1 MRDGPAI
8 EMPRLEVERHFGPTV
23 GSAQELDSELFDE
36 GNVEAK
42 GGRFSHTKPYLAP
55 PVRVNQSPLR
65 PIVATPCMLLAQCR
79 GIMTGTASVLG
90 IAIAL
95 LESLLIAVPAIWAGM
110 ALWYQAPGARVKIS
124 LIILWAAFNASLLIV
139 LWLGNA
145 GPALAAFA
153 LTFMILLVWWRRI
166 RPTNQRD
173 WADDVA
179 QITRGTIEGHLVTLR
194 NVRNFDWR
202 SNVDYTQRWETR
214 TYDLERLRS
223 VDMVMSYWDGWAIA
237 HMLISFGFGDGRYV
251 AFSVEVRRQKNKS
264 YSEIGGFFKRD
275 GLSIIAADERDVIR
289 VRTNVRGEDDYLY
302 RIRMPLSA
310 MRSLFLGYVEQADNL
325 VDTPRFYNT
334 ITINCTTLVY
344 HMMRRIVGY
353 LPWSYR
359 LLFTGYLP
367 AYVYG
372 VGGLDQRYT
381 LAELKTLG
389 RITDRAK
396 QSDRSDTFS
405 EDIRRGIPAIAPA
418 DLPAAGQAAS
428 AGG

>member
-1 MRDGPAI
+1 MRHSLHVAGTMPAIMTTGPA
-8 EMPRLEVERHFGPTV
+8 
-23 GSAQELDSELFDE
+23 
-36 GNVEAK
+36 NV
-42 GGRFSHTKPYLAP
+42 
-55 PVRVNQSPLR
+55 LR
-65 PIVATPCMLLAQCR
+65 
-79 GIMTGTASVLG
+79 

-95 LESLLIAVPAIWAGM
+95 LESLLIAVPAIWA
-110 ALWYQAPGARVKIS
+110 ALALRYQAHGTRLKS
-124 LIILWAAFNASLLIV
+124 GLIVLWAAFTAGALIV
-139 LWLGNA
+139 LWRGSVGL
-145 GPALAAFA
+145 ALAGFALAFA
-153 LTFMILLVWWRRI
+153 ILLIWWASI
-166 RPTNQRD
+166 RPTNQRE

-179 QITRGTIEGHLVTLR
+179 QITRGTIEGRLVTLS

-202 SNVDYTQRWETR
+202 SNVDYTPRWETR
-214 TYDLERLRS
+214 IYDLERLQS
-223 VDMVMSYWDGWAIA
+223 VDMVLSYWDGWAIA
-237 HMLISFGFGDGRYV
+237 HMLISFGFEGGQYV
-251 AFSVEVRRQKNKS
+251 AFSVEVRRQKHQT

-325 VDTPRFYNT
+325 VATPRFYNT
-334 ITINCTTLVY
+334 VTVNCTTLVY
-344 HMMRRIVGY
+344 HMMKRIVGY

-367 AYVYG
+367 AYVYR

-381 LAELKTLG
+381 LAQLKTLG

-405 EDIRRGIPAIAPA
+405 EDIRKGIPAITPA
-418 DLPAAGQAAS
+418 DLPAAG
-428 AGG
+428 